1 MDIEKLFTAS
11 ECEKAILRIA
21 EGDKD
26 ALKIIYKH
34 MHRQIYA
41 VAYSVLRDFSSA
53 DDVVQETY
61 VRVMDKAFSYR
72 KGTNPRAW
80 VLSIARN
87 IAIDLVRRRRFEE
100 ATLEEDN
107 ASESRFDEPTLILS
121 MEVKRALDALDDA
134 ERQIVTLKV
143 YSGLRHAEIAS
154 LLGITAEASKKKYQ
168 RALQK
173 LRGLL

>member
-21 EGDKD
+21 DGDKD

-53 DDVVQETY
+53 DDVVQETF
-61 VRVMDKAFSYR
+61 VRILEKAFSYR
-72 KGTNPRAW
+72 RGTNPRAW

-87 IAIDLVRRRRFEE
+87 IAIDLVRHRRFEE
-100 ATLEEDN
+100 GSLEED
-107 ASESRFDEPTLILS
+107 ASESRFDESEMLIS
-121 MEVKRALDALDDA
+121 MEVKRALDILDDT
-134 ERQIVTLKV
+134 ERQIITLKV

-154 LLGITAEASKKKYQ
+154 LLGITVEASKKKYQ

-173 LRGLL
+173 LREIL